1 MGKSQVIVSCNGTEV
16 TVKLSS
22 SSVSKV
28 VIDEAEFT
36 IKLTQA
42 EPDCRSLFG
51 SFGVRVSGR
60 RRRFAAAVGSRLVP
74 FLVIE

>member
-1 MGKSQVIVSCNGTEV
+1 MSKSQVIVSCNGTEV

-36 IKLTQA
+36 IKPTQA
-42 EPDCRSLFG
+42 L
-51 SFGVRVSGR
+51 SF
-60 RRRFAAAVGSRLVP
+60 
-74 FLVIE
+74 IIW